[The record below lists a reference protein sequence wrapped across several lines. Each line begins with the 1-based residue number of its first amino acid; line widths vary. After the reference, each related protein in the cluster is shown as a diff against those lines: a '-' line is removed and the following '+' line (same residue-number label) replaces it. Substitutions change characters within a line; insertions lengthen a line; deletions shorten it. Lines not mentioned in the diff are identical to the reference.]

1 MIRVNLE
8 EETEIVKP
16 TAQKYPLYFG
26 YSLLQAT
33 QSRDFIIFYLMQNYL
48 DMVKMDTLERPTT

>member
-16 TAQKYPLYFG
+16 TAQKYHLDFG
-26 YSLLQAT
+26 YRLLQAT
-33 QSRDFIIFYLMQNYL
+33 QSRDFIIFYM
-48 DMVKMDTLERPTT
+48 M